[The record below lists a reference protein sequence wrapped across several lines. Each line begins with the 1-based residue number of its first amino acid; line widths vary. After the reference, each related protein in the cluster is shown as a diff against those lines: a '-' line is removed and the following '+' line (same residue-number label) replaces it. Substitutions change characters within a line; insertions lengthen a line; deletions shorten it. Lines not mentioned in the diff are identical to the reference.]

1 MVSRVLATYQR
12 RFLAVWRANSFIPS
26 LQDGS
31 DVAYPSFV
39 YRISHGIHGL
49 PLTLSKIHVR
59 QVQLRGLL
67 LCAATRGGIIH
78 VVLTF
83 GTNNMSAAVRA
94 KTNFIPVDI
103 YRRTIGSKLTITN
116 RPIYNL

>member
-1 MVSRVLATYQR
+1 MDQTLLIHHLFTALAMVFMACRLLCR
-12 RFLAVWRANSFIPS
+12 RFMFGKFNFGDYCTMAAM
-26 LQDGS
+26 
-31 DVAYPSFV
+31 
-39 YRISHGIHGL
+39 
-49 PLTLSKIHVR
+49 
-59 QVQLRGLL
+59 